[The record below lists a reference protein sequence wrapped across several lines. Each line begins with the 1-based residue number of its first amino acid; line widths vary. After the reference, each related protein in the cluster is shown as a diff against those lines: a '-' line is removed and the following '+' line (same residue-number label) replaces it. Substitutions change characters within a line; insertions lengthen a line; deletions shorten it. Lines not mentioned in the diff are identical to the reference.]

1 MTCYEQ
7 IRAGGPIAVTHPNVM
22 HDLVTQEART
32 LVAEKRKVAELQ
44 SRRALQG
51 QGQTLN

>member
-32 LVAEKRKVAELQ
+32 LVVEKRKVTDLQ
-44 SRRALQG
+44 SRRAR